1 MSGSKILDA
10 KILEVDAQYPEKLC
24 KLHNNLP
31 FLPEI
36 MKIEKVEKLISIYMI
51 KLKTMFWKKVQRM
64 IKFNQNAWL
73 KPYIDMNTKFVGL
86 RAKAFSY
93 KKNKKVCHKKK
104 I

>member
-51 KLKTMFWKKVQRM
+51 KLKQCSGKKFKEWLNL
-64 IKFNQNAWL
+64 IK
-73 KPYIDMNTKFVGL
+73 MHG
-86 RAKAFSY
+86 
-93 KKNKKVCHKKK
+93 
-104 I
+104 